1 MPSRGSWSWNATV
14 REVPPLVAAVAA
26 ILSGLVA
33 AAFGQSAGQSLAM
46 ALLVGI
52 GTFLS
57 VFVWRYIRAPA
68 EIARDRDR
76 RLANWRSRYAIGV
89 QRYPATPHEVDI
101 RVTAD
106 RGPDFDG
113 LWCQVEHDGRRV
125 EARTAVPKGPG
136 IEFGGGGQWVTWW
149 SYPTA
154 FGVHNL
160 EPGHYRAA
168 IFMHDHKEPVGEV
181 EWDLPPAQS

>member
-1 MPSRGSWSWNATV
+1 MPSRHAWSWNATV

-46 ALLVGI
+46 ALLVGM

-57 VFVWRYIRAPA
+57 VFVWRYIRAPT
-68 EIARDRDR
+68 EIARVRDR

-89 QRYPATPHEVDI
+89 QRYPATPHEVEI

-106 RGPDFDG
+106 KGSDLDG
-113 LWCQVEHDGRRV
+113 LWCQVEHDGRRL
-125 EARTAVPKGPG
+125 EARTPVPQGPG

-149 SYPTA
+149 NYPTS
-154 FGVHNL
+154 FGVHKL

-168 IFMHDHKEPVGEV
+168 IFMHDHREPVGDV
-181 EWDLPPAQS
+181 EWDLPPS